1 MRKAYQIALHCMACG
16 VYWGIRLLAF
26 LTGKQRLLRWIQ
38 KSDKVMWVHPLIR
51 KLLRKHRDYLGQN
64 LANAFPDQPEQF
76 YTRVTHDVYRN
87 MLTTGIESAT
97 LSDTAFQHTQFTGL
111 EAVRKLAATNRIM
124 FVSCH
129 INNWEICR
137 TNLLKLDFPIVS
149 FYRDYS
155 QQLFNHRRYNHKN
168 RFGPSIPTHQ
178 TSRYIQALEDGQHGF
193 MMMDIKVKK
202 GRNGKKLPFC
212 QLPAWTS
219 LFAADMAS
227 QHNMVIVPVHLERHP
242 DVPDHYQ
249 QIFGDPILATGTDTG
264 TSQATLN
271 QTTTAINDYFSAV
284 ITRNPGSWLLWDT
297 NRWGP

>member
-1 MRKAYQIALHCMACG
+1 MRRVYQMVLHVMACSLL
-16 VYWGIRLLAF
+16 WSIRFIAF
-26 LTGKQRLLRWIQ
+26 LTGKPRLLRWVQ
-38 KSDKVMWVHPLIR
+38 QSNKAMWVHPLIR

-64 LANAFPDQPEQF
+64 LVKVFQDQPEHF
-76 YTRVTHDVYRN
+76 YTSVAHKLYRN

-97 LSDTAFQHTQFTGL
+97 LSDTAFQHTQFIGL
-111 EAVRKLAATNRIM
+111 DAVKELATTNRIM

-155 QQLFNHRRYNHKN
+155 QQLFDHRRYNHQH

-178 TSRYIQALEDGQHGF
+178 TGRYIQALKDGHHGF

-212 QLPAWTS
+212 QQPAWTS
-219 LFAADMAS
+219 LFAADMAN
-227 QHNMVIVPVHLERHP
+227 QHNMVIVPVHLERQP
-242 DVPDHYQ
+242 DAPDHYQ
-249 QIFGDPILATGTDTG
+249 QIFGEPILAADIH
-264 TSQATLN
+264 QATLG
-271 QTTTAINDYFSAV
+271 QTTIAINDYFSTV
-284 ITRNPGSWLLWDT
+284 ISRNPECWLLWDT